1 MVTHGERGLFWTDAA
16 AMRRQ
21 ITEYELPGDPAS
33 RQLDCVDLLLLT
45 QPPSRAPER
54 GR

>member
-21 ITEYELPGDPAS
+21 ITEYELPGDPPAV
-33 RQLDCVDLLLLT
+33 RLT
-45 QPPSRAPER
+45 VWPFSST
-54 GR
+54 